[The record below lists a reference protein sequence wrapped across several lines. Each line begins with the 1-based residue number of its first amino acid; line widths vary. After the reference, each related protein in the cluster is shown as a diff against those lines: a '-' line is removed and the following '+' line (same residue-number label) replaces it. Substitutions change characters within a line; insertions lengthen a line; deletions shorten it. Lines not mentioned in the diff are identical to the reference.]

1 MPLPKSALACAA
13 GAAVLAAIAVAG
25 ERPGLGLT
33 VALLLAIAAGVRG
46 ARRPV
51 SPALTA
57 IAAALALQPVLRD
70 AGWVVAVA
78 VGAALV
84 AGAAAVGGAEAWP
97 AVRRALVAP
106 LRLDGGAILAARAL
120 AALLGSGRPRG
131 QLWPVLRGTG
141 LALALTATF
150 GVLFATADSAFADVL
165 GRAFP
170 DNLDGADLLWRVVL
184 ALVFLAL
191 GGALARAGAP
201 RRPAEAGGR
210 APGRVPG
217 RTELVIALG
226 ALAALFAT
234 FVAVQLRVLFG
245 GAAYVQATTG
255 LGYGDYARQGFGL
268 LLVVAALT
276 LAVVAVAA
284 RRRDR
289 TVRALLGALCVLT
302 LVVLLSAHHRLDL
315 VEQAYGYTRV
325 RYAGHAVVAW
335 LAALF
340 ALVLAAGAS
349 PGVARRLPRL
359 ATTLGL
365 AGVLAFSLS
374 NPDGRIAER
383 AADRA
388 ASGRAVDTAYLAG
401 LSADALPA
409 LEALPPRQRALVVP
423 ALHARLRRP
432 DGFGGLNVARARAR

>member
-1 MPLPKSALACAA
+1 MPLSTSALACAVA
-13 GAAVLAAIAVAG
+13 AAVLAAIAVAG

-33 VALLLAIAAGVRG
+33 LALLLAIAAGLRA

-51 SPALTA
+51 SPILAALA
-57 IAAALALQPVLRD
+57 VALALQPVLRD
-70 AGWVVAVA
+70 AGWVVAAA

-84 AGAAAVGGAEAWP
+84 AAAAAVGGAVAWP

-106 LRLDGGAILAARAL
+106 LRLDAGTVLAARA
-120 AALLGSGRPRG
+120 AARLLGSGRPRG

-141 LALALTATF
+141 LALVLTATF

-165 GRAFP
+165 GQTFP
-170 DNLDGADLLWRVVL
+170 DDLDAADLLWRLVL
-184 ALVFLAL
+184 GVVFLAV

-201 RRPAEAGGR
+201 RQPGIGTR
-210 APGRVPG
+210 AARRVPG

-226 ALAALFAT
+226 ALVALFAT

-276 LAVVAVAA
+276 LAVIAIAA

-315 VEQAYGYTRV
+315 VEQAYGFTRV

-349 PGVARRLPRL
+349 PALARRLPQL
-359 ATTLGL
+359 ATTLSL

-383 AADRA
+383 AVDRA
-388 ASGRAVDTAYLAG
+388 ASGRPLDTAYLAG

-409 LEALPPRQRALVVP
+409 LEALPARQRALVV
-423 ALHARLRRP
+423 ADLRARLRRP